1 VTEHLEQEPDLGSTK
16 QLLLMGAAASVL
28 AVALSGWAVFM
39 VWLGTGEIAQDHPPK
54 PRDAAREDPAVEH
67 DLFDR
72 GAPALGD
79 IAQARETLHS
89 YGWIDRPAGVVR
101 IPIERAMAIETRLST
116 QAEESP

>member
-39 VWLGTGEIAQDHPPK
+39 VWLGTGEIVQEH
-54 PRDAAREDPAVEH
+54 PAVEH